1 MTQSRVG
8 ALAALEAPIKVDLE
22 GAGIAF
28 FRNPATSVDA
38 SRAGVVIMSD
48 GIPGEPEVLLSPRR
62 YCWEHQVEFE
72 ITAKGDDRK
81 AVVEAIIARFE
92 PVLAVDRTLGGA
104 VDYAAI
110 ESAPDG
116 ADYEVEGVE
125 TEYSAVLRVTLA
137 YVTVSGAG

>member
-1 MTQSRVG
+1 MTQTRLG
-8 ALAALEAPIKVDLE
+8 ALSALEAPIKVDLE

-62 YCWEHQVEFE
+62 YCWDHQVEFE

-81 AVVEAIIARFE
+81 TVVEDIIKRFD
-92 PVLAVDRTLGGA
+92 PVLDLDRTLGGA

-116 ADYEVEGVE
+116 SDYEVEGAE

-137 YVTVSGAG
+137 YVTASGAG